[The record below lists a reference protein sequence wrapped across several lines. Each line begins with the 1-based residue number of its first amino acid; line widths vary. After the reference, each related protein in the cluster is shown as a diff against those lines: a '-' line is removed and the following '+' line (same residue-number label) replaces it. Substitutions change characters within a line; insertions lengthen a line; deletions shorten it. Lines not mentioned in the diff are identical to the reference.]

1 MSASKRNKRRSDRI
15 QAERKLVWLR
25 NKLGIK
31 TLDEIKQHEIAR
43 VIVLAKGD
51 KVLTAALLGIGKT
64 TVYRSVAEE
73 RKKSPKSFKS
83 KKRRKLSKSS
93 V

>member
-31 TLDEIKQHEIAR
+31 TLDEIKQNEITR
-43 VIVLAKGD
+43 VLVLAKGD

-64 TVYRSVAEE
+64 TVYRSVAKE
-73 RKKSPKSFKS
+73 RRKSQKSLQS
-83 KKRRKLSKSS
+83 KKGRKPTKSS
-93 V
+93 K